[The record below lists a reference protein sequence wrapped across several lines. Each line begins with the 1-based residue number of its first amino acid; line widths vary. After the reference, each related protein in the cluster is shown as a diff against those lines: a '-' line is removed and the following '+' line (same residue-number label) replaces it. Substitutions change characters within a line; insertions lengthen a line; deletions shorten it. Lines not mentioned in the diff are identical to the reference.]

1 MSNNTIICAV
11 GGGPMPTTPDR
22 IVDAFANHW
31 GSEAVSD
38 AELVSDR
45 LARTLWIGDAD
56 GPLQVD
62 ISSGVTRVSADGTP
76 EQNEVVAC
84 LVRSTMPADAPR
96 IIAFDGSWDW
106 HAELVAG
113 ITPQTFADHV
123 VIHDEHW
130 VDPDLQT

>member
-1 MSNNTIICAV
+1 VSNNIIICAV
-11 GGGPMPTTPDR
+11 GGGPMPTTPDQ
-22 IVDAFANHW
+22 IADAIIGRW
-31 GSEAVSD
+31 GADAVGD
-38 AELVSDR
+38 APLVSSH
-45 LARTLWIGDAD
+45 LARTLQIRNAD
-56 GPLQVD
+56 GRFQID
-62 ISSGVTRVSADGTP
+62 IEHGAGQVSADGTP

-96 IIAFDGSWDW
+96 IIAFDGSWGW

-123 VIHDEHW
+123 VEHDEQW

>member
-1 MSNNTIICAV
+1 VSNNIIICAV

-22 IVDAFANHW
+22 IADAIIDHW
-31 GSEAVSD
+31 GAGAVRD
-38 AELVSDR
+38 AKLVSDS
-45 LARTLWIGDAD
+45 LARTLWISDTD
-56 GPLQVD
+56 GHLQVD
-62 ISSGVTRVSADGTP
+62 IEHGADQVSADGTP

-84 LVRSTMPADAPR
+84 LVRSTMPTDAPR
-96 IIAFDGSWDW
+96 IIAFDGSWSW